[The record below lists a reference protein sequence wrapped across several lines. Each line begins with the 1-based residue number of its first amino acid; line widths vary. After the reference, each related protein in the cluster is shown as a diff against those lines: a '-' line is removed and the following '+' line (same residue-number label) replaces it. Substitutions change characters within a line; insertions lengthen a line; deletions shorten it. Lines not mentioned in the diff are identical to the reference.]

1 MRFVFA
7 IIAFVVATALIGVG
21 VAQRTF
27 LLPPGSVSVATAGAT
42 DEPYVLLD
50 SDTLRANPGS
60 QTVSISGDSTIFVAY
75 GRDADVKAWL
85 SGSSYSQLAVDS
97 ESKKLTEA
105 VVPADPA
112 GAKNV
117 ASGSAD
123 PAGSDLWLEQYTG
136 NQSLTRTINV
146 PSGYS
151 AIIAS
156 NGTDPAPADVSVA
169 WPIDNSTPWAVPLL
183 LSGASVLLVGLALLL
198 WGLWHMRRQ
207 QGPRRKPPTGT
218 PRRRFS
224 PARTNAIESG
234 MSKRRKAITRSMTAV
249 LPVLLVAALG
259 AGAPLAASAS
269 TVTPTPRPTPAVG
282 TDTDST
288 SEPSNMQTGTP
299 SPTPTPTS
307 TAPAAETVLPAVTEK
322 QAQTIIERVI
332 AVESAANA
340 ASDSNALDARFTG
353 PALEL
358 RKAAYAT
365 RAALPDYALPAAIPS
380 GAAEVV
386 LPQATT
392 VWPKTVFTIIENE
405 DKTVAP
411 LAVTLVQESA
421 RANYKVEYAIS
432 LEPDTT
438 LPPVSAASVGASRL
452 APDSKL
458 LSMTPDAV
466 EAAYADILA
475 QGSASPSF
483 GQIDTEGDTL
493 LTSVGSDYKAA
504 KKAKIEETG
513 TATIEFAKVPSI
525 SDGIALATND
535 SGAILSFNLRE
546 SEVVKP
552 TQTGATI
559 TPEGAVKAL
568 SGLSATGKGVE
579 STYDYQLLFYI
590 PSAGETGKPTLLGF
604 TQGLVQAKELP

>member
-27 LLPPGSVSVATAGAT
+27 LLPPGSVSATSANAT
-42 DEPYVLLD
+42 DEAYVLLD
-50 SDTLRANPGS
+50 SGTLRSNPGS
-60 QTVSISGDSTIFVAY
+60 QTVSLSGDGAVFIAY
-75 GRDADVKAWL
+75 GRDADVEAWL
-85 SGSSYSQLAVDS
+85 NGSSYSQLEFDEDS
-97 ESKKLTEA
+97 GQLTEA
-105 VVPADPA
+105 IVAADPA
-112 GAKNV
+112 GAENV

-136 NQSLTRTINV
+136 DKSLTRTINV
-146 PSGYS
+146 PEGYS

-156 NGTDPAPADVSVA
+156 NGTDAAPADVTVS

-183 LSGASVLLVGLALLL
+183 LSGAFVLLIGLALLL

-269 TVTPTPRPTPAVG
+269 TVTPTPRPTPTVES
-282 TDTDST
+282 DTDPT
-288 SEPSNMQTGTP
+288 SEPSDMQTET
-299 SPTPTPTS
+299 PTPTPTS
-307 TAPAAETVLPAVTEK
+307 TAPAAEEVLPAVTEQQVK
-322 QAQTIIERVI
+322 TIIERVI

-340 ASDSNALDARFTG
+340 AFDGAALDARFTG

-358 RKAAYAT
+358 RKASYAIH
-365 RAALPDYALPAAIPS
+365 AALPEYVLPAAIPS
-380 GAAEVV
+380 GAASVV

-392 VWPKTVFTIIENE
+392 VWPKTVFAIVENE

-452 APDSKL
+452 APDTKL
-458 LSMTPDAV
+458 LSMTPDAL
-466 EAAYADILA
+466 EEAYADILMN
-475 QGSASPSF
+475 GSASPSYDL
-483 GQIDTEGDTL
+483 IDTEGDTL
-493 LTSVGSDYKAA
+493 LTSVGADFKAA
-504 KKAKIEETG
+504 AKAKLEATG
-513 TATIEFAKVPSI
+513 TASDGFAKVPAI
-525 SDGIALATND
+525 SDSIALATND
-535 SGAILSFNLRE
+535 SGALVSFNLRE
-546 SEVVKP
+546 SETVKP

-559 TPEGAVKAL
+559 TPQGAVAAL
-568 SGLSATGKGVE
+568 SGITATGKGIE

>member
-1 MRFVFA
+1 VRFVFA

-27 LLPPGSVSVATAGAT
+27 LLPPGSVSAATVEAT
-42 DEPYVLLD
+42 DEAYVLLD

-60 QTVSISGDSTIFVAY
+60 QTVSLSGDGAIFIAY
-75 GRDADVKAWL
+75 GRDADVSAWL
-85 SGSSYSQLAVDS
+85 SGSSYAQMEVDADS
-97 ESKKLTEA
+97 GELTEA
-105 VVPADPA
+105 IVAADPA
-112 GAKNV
+112 GAENV

-123 PAGSDLWLEQYTG
+123 PAGSDLWLEQYAG
-136 NQSLTRTINV
+136 ENSLTRTINV
-146 PSGYS
+146 PAGYS

-156 NGTDPAPADVSVA
+156 NGTDPAPADITVS
-169 WPIDNSTPWAVPLL
+169 WPIDNSTPWALPLL
-183 LSGASVLLVGLALLL
+183 LSGAFVLLIGLALLL

-269 TVTPTPRPTPAVG
+269 TVTPTPRPTPTVEP
-282 TDTDST
+282 DTEST
-288 SEPSNMQTGTP
+288 SDPAQMQTET
-299 SPTPTPTS
+299 PTPTPTS
-307 TAPAAETVLPAVTEK
+307 TAPGAEEVLPAVTEQQVK
-322 QAQTIIERVI
+322 TIIERVI
-332 AVESAANA
+332 AVETAANA
-340 ASDSNALDARFTG
+340 TFDAEGLDSRFTG

-358 RKAAYAT
+358 RKASYAIH
-365 RAALPDYALPAAIPS
+365 AALPEYVLPAAIPS
-380 GAAEVV
+380 GPVSVV
-386 LPQATT
+386 RPQATT
-392 VWPKTVFTIIENE
+392 VWPKSVFAIVSNE

-438 LPPVSAASVGASRL
+438 LPPVAAASVGTSRL
-452 APDSKL
+452 APDTKL
-458 LSMTPDAV
+458 LSMTPLALS
-466 EAAYADILA
+466 EAYADVLML
-475 QGSASPSF
+475 GSASSSF
-483 GQIDTEGDTL
+483 DMIDTSGDTL
-493 LTSVGSDYKAA
+493 LTSVGADFKNAA
-504 KKAKIEETG
+504 KAKLEGTG
-513 TATIEFAKVPSI
+513 TASDQFAKVPAI
-525 SDGIALATND
+525 SNGIALATND
-535 SGAILSFNLRE
+535 SGALVSFNLRE
-546 SEVVKP
+546 SETVKP

-559 TPEGAVKAL
+559 TPQGAIAAL
-568 SGLSATGKGVE
+568 SGVAATGKGVE
-579 STYDYQLLFYI
+579 SVYDYQLLFYI

>member
-27 LLPPGSVSVATAGAT
+27 LLPPGSVSAETSRAT
-42 DEPYVLLD
+42 DEAYVLLD

-60 QTVSISGDSTIFVAY
+60 QTVSLTGDSTVFVAY

-85 SGSSYSQLAVDS
+85 NGSSYSQLAVDAGS
-97 ESKKLTEA
+97 TKLTEA

-117 ASGSAD
+117 ASGSAN

-136 NQSLTRTINV
+136 EKSLTRTINV
-146 PSGYS
+146 PAGYS

-156 NGTDPAPADVSVA
+156 NGTDPAPADITVA

-183 LSGASVLLVGLALLL
+183 LSGAFVLLIGLALLL

-207 QGPRRKPPTGT
+207 QGPRRKPPAGT

-249 LPVLLVAALG
+249 LPVVLVAALG

-269 TVTPTPRPTPAVG
+269 TVTPTPRPTSTVEP
-282 TDTDST
+282 DSDST
-288 SEPSNMQTGTP
+288 TKPSDMQT
-299 SPTPTPTS
+299 PTPTPTS
-307 TAPAAETVLPAVTEK
+307 TAPASEAVVPAVTEK
-322 QAQTIIERVI
+322 QVQTIIERVI
-332 AVESAANA
+332 AVEGAANA
-340 ASDSNALDARFTG
+340 AFDSNALDARFTG

-358 RKAAYAT
+358 RKASYAIH
-365 RAALPDYALPAAIPS
+365 AALPDYVLPAAIPS
-380 GAAEVV
+380 GTASVI

-458 LSMTPDAV
+458 LAMTPDAV

-483 GQIDTEGDTL
+483 GQIDTDGDTL
-493 LTSVGSDYKAA
+493 LTSVGSDYKAS

-513 TATIEFAKVPSI
+513 TATIEFSKVPAI

>member
-1 MRFVFA
+1 VRFVFA

-21 VAQRTF
+21 VAQRTV
-27 LLPPGSVSVATAGAT
+27 LLPPGSVSAASETAT

-60 QTVSISGDSTIFVAY
+60 QTVSLSGDSAVFIAY
-75 GRDADVKAWL
+75 GRDADVEAWL
-85 SGSSYSQLAVDS
+85 NGSSYAQLEVDP
-97 ESKKLTEA
+97 ESGVLTEA
-105 VVPADPA
+105 VVEADPA
-112 GAKNV
+112 GAENV

-136 NQSLTRTINV
+136 DTTLTRTINV
-146 PSGYS
+146 PVGYS
-151 AIIAS
+151 ALIAS
-156 NGTDPAPADVSVA
+156 NGTDPAPSDITVS

-183 LSGASVLLVGLALLL
+183 LSGAFVLLIGLALLL

-234 MSKRRKAITRSMTAV
+234 MSKRRKAITRSMAV

-269 TVTPTPRPTPAVG
+269 TVTPTPRPTPTVE
-282 TDTDST
+282 TDTEPT
-288 SEPSNMQTGTP
+288 SEPSDMQTST
-299 SPTPTPTS
+299 PTPTPTS
-307 TAPAAETVLPAVTEK
+307 PAAEAVLPAVTEQQVK
-322 QAQTIIERVI
+322 TIIERVV

-340 ASDSNALDARFTG
+340 AFDPNALDSRFTG

-358 RKAAYAT
+358 RKASYAIH
-365 RAALPDYALPAAIPS
+365 AALPEYVLPAAIPT
-380 GAAEVV
+380 GAASVV

-392 VWPKTVFTIIENE
+392 VWPKTVFTIVENE

-466 EAAYADILA
+466 EEAYADILA

-483 GQIDTEGDTL
+483 DLIDTEGDTL

-513 TATIEFAKVPSI
+513 TATIEFSKIAGI

>member
-27 LLPPGSVSVATAGAT
+27 LLPPGSVSAETSRPT
-42 DEPYVLLD
+42 DEAYVLLD

-60 QTVSISGDSTIFVAY
+60 QTVSLSGDSTVFVAY

-85 SGSSYSQLAVDS
+85 NGSSYSQLAVDS
-97 ESKKLTEA
+97 ESNKLTEA

-136 NQSLTRTINV
+136 EKSLTRTINV
-146 PSGYS
+146 PKGFS
-151 AIIAS
+151 AIVAS
-156 NGTDPAPADVSVA
+156 NGTDPAPADITVA

-183 LSGASVLLVGLALLL
+183 LSGAFVLLIGLALLL

-207 QGPRRKPPTGT
+207 QGPRRKPPAGT

-234 MSKRRKAITRSMTAV
+234 MSKRRKAITRSMTAA
-249 LPVLLVAALG
+249 LPVVLVVALG
-259 AGAPLAASAS
+259 AGAPMAASAD
-269 TVTPTPRPTPAVG
+269 TVTPTPRPTSTVG
-282 TDTDST
+282 PDSDST
-288 SEPSNMQTGTP
+288 TKPSNMQTET
-299 SPTPTPTS
+299 PTPTPTS
-307 TAPAAETVLPAVTEK
+307 TAPASEAVVPAVTEK
-322 QAQTIIERVI
+322 QVQAIIERVI
-332 AVESAANA
+332 AVEGAANA
-340 ASDSNALDARFTG
+340 SFDATGLDARFTG

-358 RKAAYAT
+358 RKASYAIH
-365 RAALPDYALPAAIPS
+365 AALPEYVLPAAIPS
-380 GAAEVV
+380 GAASVV

-483 GQIDTEGDTL
+483 GLIDTDGDTL
-493 LTSVGSDYKAA
+493 ITSVGSDYKAA

-513 TATIEFAKVPSI
+513 TATIEYSKVPAI

-552 TQTGATI
+552 TQTGATV

-568 SGLSATGKGVE
+568 SGLGPTGKGIE

-590 PSAGETGKPTLLGF
+590 PSAGETGKPKLLGF
-604 TQGLVQAKELP
+604 TQGLVQSKELP

>member
-27 LLPPGSVSVATAGAT
+27 LLPPGSVSAATAGAT
-42 DEPYVLLD
+42 DEAYVLLD
-50 SDTLRANPGS
+50 SDTLRAHPGS
-60 QTVSISGDSTIFVAY
+60 QTVSLTGDSSVFIAY
-75 GRDADVKAWL
+75 GRDADVEAWL
-85 SGSSYSQLAVDS
+85 NGSSYAQLEVDADS
-97 ESKKLTEA
+97 GELTEA
-105 VVPADPA
+105 IVAADPA
-112 GAKNV
+112 GAENV

-136 NQSLTRTINV
+136 DKSLTRTINV
-146 PSGYS
+146 PAGYS

-156 NGTDPAPADVSVA
+156 NGTDAAPSSITVS

-183 LSGASVLLVGLALLL
+183 LAGAFVLLIGLALLL

-234 MSKRRKAITRSMTAV
+234 MSKRRKAITRSMTAIV
-249 LPVLLVAALG
+249 PVLLIAALG
-259 AGAPLAASAS
+259 AGTPLTASAS
-269 TVTPTPRPTPAVG
+269 TVTPTPRPTPTVDS
-282 TDTDST
+282 DTDPT
-288 SEPSNMQTGTP
+288 SEPSNMQTET
-299 SPTPTPTS
+299 PTPTPTS
-307 TAPAAETVLPAVTEK
+307 TEPATEAVLPAVTEQQVK
-322 QAQTIIERVI
+322 TIIERVI

-340 ASDSNALDARFTG
+340 AFDSTALDARFTG

-358 RKAAYAT
+358 RKASYAIH
-365 RAALPDYALPAAIPS
+365 AALPEYVLPTAIPS
-380 GAAEVV
+380 GSASVV
-386 LPQATT
+386 LPQAST
-392 VWPKTVFTIIENE
+392 VWPKTVFTIVENE

-466 EAAYADILA
+466 EEAYADILA
-475 QGSASPSF
+475 QGSASPSYDL
-483 GQIDTEGDTL
+483 IDTEGDTL

-513 TATIEFAKVPSI
+513 TATIEFSKVPAI

-568 SGLSATGKGVE
+568 SGLDATGKGVE

>member
-21 VAQRTF
+21 VAQRTV
-27 LLPPGSVSVATAGAT
+27 LLPPGSVSAKIAGAT
-42 DEPYVLLD
+42 DEAYVLLD

-60 QTVSISGDSTIFVAY
+60 QTVALSGDDAVFIAY
-75 GRDADVKAWL
+75 GRDADVEAWL
-85 SGSSYSQLAVDS
+85 DGSSYSQLEVDA
-97 ESKKLTEA
+97 ESGALTEA
-105 VVPADPA
+105 IVAADPA
-112 GAKNV
+112 GAENV

-136 NQSLTRTINV
+136 DKSLTRTINV
-146 PSGYS
+146 PVGYS

-156 NGTDPAPADVSVA
+156 NGTDAAPSDITVS

-183 LSGASVLLVGLALLL
+183 LSGAFVLLIGLALLL

-224 PARTNAIESG
+224 PARTHAIESG
-234 MSKRRKAITRSMTAV
+234 MSKRRKAISRSMTAV

-259 AGAPLAASAS
+259 AGAPLAVSAS
-269 TVTPTPRPTPAVG
+269 TVTPTPRPTPTVD
-282 TDTDST
+282 TDTEST
-288 SEPSNMQTGTP
+288 SEPSDMQTETPAPTP
-299 SPTPTPTS
+299 SPTS
-307 TAPAAETVLPAVTEK
+307 TAPAAAEVLPAVTE
-322 QAQTIIERVI
+322 QQVETILERVI
-332 AVESAANA
+332 AVESAANSA
-340 ASDSNALDARFTG
+340 FDGDALDPRFTG

-358 RKAAYAT
+358 RTASYAIH
-365 RAALPDYALPAAIPS
+365 AALPEYVLPAAIPS
-380 GAAEVV
+380 GTASVV

-392 VWPKTVFTIIENE
+392 AWPKTVFAIVENE

-411 LAVTLVQESA
+411 VAVTLVQESA
-421 RANYKVEYAIS
+421 RAKYKVEYAIS

-452 APDSKL
+452 APDTKL

-475 QGSASPSF
+475 KGSASPSYDL
-483 GQIDTEGDTL
+483 IDTQEDTL
-493 LTSVGSDYKAA
+493 VTSVGSDYKAT

-513 TATIEFAKVPSI
+513 TATIEFSSVPAI

-568 SGLSATGKGVE
+568 SGLAATGKGVE

-590 PSAGETGKPTLLGF
+590 PSAGETGKPRLLGF